1 VYNLRPIMIGDQSVV
16 SHRATLCAVTH
27 DYTKPT
33 LPLQRPSIVIGDGVW
48 VCTQAFIG
56 PSVTVGQNSMVGACS
71 VVM

>member
-1 VYNLRPIMIGDQSVV
+1 MYNLRPIMIGDQSVV